1 MRRRGPARNTLTLL
15 LLGGWVVLGQ
25 PPSAPA
31 PPSLSGGIVG
41 ELTMD
46 EPVRLTL
53 ANSSCAVYRLRVSRV
68 HAGEGRALRIVCKAL
83 GAGRPGYLA
92 LGMGAEYAS
101 SGSAVDNSP
110 AALGVDVGS
119 GCWPSSATV
128 SLAGRASGG
137 VWTLPSPGAP
147 FGKVLPYGVAVG
159 GSGERPEDACELVSG
174 NYYVYLKNEGT
185 APASLSLEAEVQV
198 DQWAACGIGGPP
210 DAEFWGTSL
219 LIGACAVAGCFLV
232 SFLVFRFGCRTEV
245 AWGGSSDDDVEGGY
259 PSPEERRMA
268 EREERARARTLY
280 ELEAQ
285 ANALFSSGAC
295 CPRRWL
301 HSVCAVCVREAER
314 EGGCG
319 GEEGAGTAVCSRGGA
334 GWCGTGRPGD
344 AAEQFALAASLEPEG
359 SKERAYLEQLLV
371 QMLEREHDL
380 ADARSGGGGGSGG
393 GAQAAP
399 RSDRGGAPARAVS
412 SSTDD
417 ELTMMAETEPAA
429 VDDDGIA
436 QPAASGAEAAAAKP
450 STPPPRDHAP
460 AGAGAHVAPE
470 RAPSSSPVSGSAE
483 ALASGRWNR
492 TRGTAST
499 MNSPLEARP

>member
-1 MRRRGPARNTLTLL
+1 
-15 LLGGWVVLGQ
+15 VVLGQ

-319 GEEGAGTAVCSRGGA
+319 WGEGGRQRGREG
-334 GWCGTGRPGD
+334 GR
-344 AAEQFALAASLEPEG
+344 EG
-359 SKERAYLEQLLV
+359 VE
-371 QMLEREHDL
+371 
-380 ADARSGGGGGSGG
+380 
-393 GAQAAP
+393 
-399 RSDRGGAPARAVS
+399 
-412 SSTDD
+412 
-417 ELTMMAETEPAA
+417 
-429 VDDDGIA
+429 
-436 QPAASGAEAAAAKP
+436 
-450 STPPPRDHAP
+450 
-460 AGAGAHVAPE
+460 
-470 RAPSSSPVSGSAE
+470 
-483 ALASGRWNR
+483 
-492 TRGTAST
+492 
-499 MNSPLEARP
+499 